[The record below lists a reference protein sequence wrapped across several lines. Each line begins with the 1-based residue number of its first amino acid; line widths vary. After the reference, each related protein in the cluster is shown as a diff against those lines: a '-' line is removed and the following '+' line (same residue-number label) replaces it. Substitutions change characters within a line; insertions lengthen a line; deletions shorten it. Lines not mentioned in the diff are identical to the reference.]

1 MAKVTIDG
9 TEYEFGD
16 LSDEAKAQ
24 LQAIQFV
31 DQEMA
36 RTNLNLAALQTARI
50 AYGRALKEALGTEGD
65 DETELELPDN
75 LTFE

>member
-1 MAKVTIDG
+1 MNLGIW
-9 TEYEFGD
+9 
-16 LSDEAKAQ
+16 SDEAKAQ

-50 AYGRALKEALGTEGD
+50 AYGRALLRKRLV
-65 DETELELPDN
+65 LKVMMKPN
-75 LTFE
+75 